1 LATRPYCIIPVICIL
16 KMTGQEISGWLI
28 AHDIDEAR
36 RAAEFRG
43 GHELAAA
50 LYRVPFPVP
59 TGKRE
64 ICPGFI
70 MLVD

>member
-1 LATRPYCIIPVICIL
+1 MICIL
-16 KMTGQEISGWLI
+16 KMTGEGLSGWLI

-43 GHELAAA
+43 ARELAAA
-50 LYRVPFPVP
+50 LYRLPFPGP
-59 TGKRE
+59 AQGKHN

>member
-1 LATRPYCIIPVICIL
+1 MICIL

-28 AHDIDEAR
+28 AHDNCEAR
-36 RAAEFRG
+36 RAAEFQGYR
-43 GHELAAA
+43 ELAAA
-50 LYRVPFPVP
+50 LYRLPFPVP
-59 TGKRE
+59 TQGKYN

>member
-1 LATRPYCIIPVICIL
+1 MICIL

-36 RAAEFRG
+36 HAAQFRG
-43 GHELAAA
+43 ANDLAAA
-50 LYRVPFPVP
+50 LYRVPFPGP
-59 TGKRE
+59 AQGKHDV
-64 ICPGFI
+64 CPGFI

>member
-1 LATRPYCIIPVICIL
+1 VICIL

-28 AHDIDEAR
+28 ANDIDEAR
-36 RAAEFRG
+36 RAAEWQG
-43 GHELAAA
+43 GRELAAA
-50 LYRVPFPVP
+50 LYRLPFPGP
-59 TGKRE
+59 TQGRHD